1 MIWLYQHQMDAVPLM
16 QWQWHLL
23 STLMEI
29 YIQGV
34 LPQGLWA
41 FLYHGLSKPD
51 AFNLQLT
58 DKTVPMEHY
67 SGPGYVIPP
76 CPQVMEFEGQTVEEA
91 LKLEE
96 ATRKDASYL
105 CQLKTAAALEWSG
118 FNSKYKR
125 ACDQHTIPKPKT
137 FHVYGPLI
145 DARLLLIL
153 IQSRQQWHISRK
165 PSKVNLAYRGDR
177 TTVPSL
183 LVRVLYRATTEQS
196 KRSVEYPVIFNAPW
210 PQSDLVILV
219 RMLEL

>member
-1 MIWLYQHQMDAVPLM
+1 MS
-16 QWQWHLL
+16 L
-23 STLMEI
+23 SI
-29 YIQGV
+29 
-34 LPQGLWA
+34 PR
-41 FLYHGLSKPD
+41 LSKPD

-137 FHVYGPLI
+137 FYVYGPLI
-145 DARLLLIL
+145 DAPASHPDTVQTTMAYLQKTLKSLFSL
-153 IQSRQQWHISRK
+153 QGGSNHS
-165 PSKVNLAYRGDR
+165 PLALGASIIPRDH
-177 TTVPSL
+177 
-183 LVRVLYRATTEQS
+183 RAVAVS
-196 KRSVEYPVIFNAPW
+196 
-210 PQSDLVILV
+210 
-219 RMLEL
+219 